1 MKINKRKFVEIFSVG
16 EIADLANS
24 ILDRACED
32 DRNDIAACDKII
44 DALNDLLIYYDD
56 LWAVMKNYQTPED
69 ASLQNALDDFLNDLL
84 SVVED

>member
-44 DALNDLLIYYDD
+44 DALNDLL
-56 LWAVMKNYQTPED
+56 
-69 ASLQNALDDFLNDLL
+69 